1 MFSIGFTELLLI
13 AVITLLVVGPEKLP
27 ETIRVITINLAKLK
41 RFWQSAKRD
50 VEREVGMDEIR
61 REIHNA
67 EVMEHLER
75 IQKTNFNPLDDGG
88 ETGLNPKSPD
98 DKKPGTE
105 PPSTTDNEKSIH
117 ERRPESDAD

>member
-41 RFWQSAKRD
+41 RFWRNAKRD

-75 IQKTNFNPLDDGG
+75 IQKTNFDPLDDGG
-88 ETGLNPKSPD
+88 DTGLNQTPTGE
-98 DKKPGTE
+98 KKPDAG